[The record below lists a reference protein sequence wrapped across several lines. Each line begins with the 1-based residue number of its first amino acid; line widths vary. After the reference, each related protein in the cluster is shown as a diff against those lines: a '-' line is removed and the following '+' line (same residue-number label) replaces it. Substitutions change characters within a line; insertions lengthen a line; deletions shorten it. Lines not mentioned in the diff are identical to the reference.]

1 LRRQRFPIKVLV
13 AILTLL
19 TFSLH
24 LLPLP
29 IAQAQTPGLTME
41 VTSATDGYFK
51 YGEWL
56 PLWIQLENN
65 GSDVDV
71 EVQVRVP
78 TTQGTSVFATPASLA
93 SGARKRVPLYVLP
106 NNYSHELEVLA
117 VNGSDVL
124 ASQKIPVAGLANV
137 TFMFGLIVPEHGALS
152 LIKGVVLPGRNR
164 SIALANLTLRNLPDR
179 AEGLGSF
186 DALIINDVDTSAL
199 DNDQRAAL
207 TQWVR
212 QGGRLLLGGGP
223 GALRTATGLP
233 QELLAMAPK
242 DLMEVTDV
250 QALAEFS
257 ETEPIQNPGP
267 FTLATGDPLGS
278 KAIVMAGNQPL
289 LLEKSVGAG
298 TAYFVTLDLSTAPF
312 NGWPGTTSFW
322 AKLIGPG
329 ATYPDWLPPDM
340 SARQMTSNQMNYAL
354 SNLPALDLPSI
365 RGLTI
370 LLGFYVIM
378 VGPVNYAVLRW
389 RKRLHWAWLTI
400 PVLTITFSAGAFSL
414 GYLLRGND
422 IILNK
427 IVIANSH
434 LGGGATLRTYFGLFS
449 PAQQSYLVELN
460 SSGLISPIR
469 PDYDP
474 WGARAYQGGAETV
487 FVQGEPTLVRG
498 LSVDQWS
505 MQAFMSEGTWED
517 FGEIIADLQ
526 YSNNF
531 ITGSLRNNSKISLT
545 DIGLVF
551 GSSIQR
557 IPRLSPGEEAQVS
570 LEMPN
575 LTKPNFGAPLSYR
588 LFEEEF
594 SQPMPTGISREL
606 QLKQNLIDNLFSY
619 GFNVSSSAMVGP
631 KGGSSDVT
639 QILMLGWFNDA
650 PPNLTVSGRSIAQQ
664 TTGLFSMT
672 LSYSFPDSGHLAL
685 PPGLIPSA
693 IVEMPIEG
701 GSCGYPGT
709 PAIYLGRGAG
719 VVEFYLPEAF
729 QGVTLDKLVVQ
740 LGTEAGWER
749 APNTAVYNWDHAA
762 YEELESPNTGPN
774 YLDNIQGLVSDHQV
788 VRVRI
793 SSPEGFTGACY
804 YLGLGL
810 EGNW

>member
-1 LRRQRFPIKVLV
+1 MLM
-13 AILTLL
+13 LL
-19 TFSLH
+19 IFSLN
-24 LLPLP
+24 LLPLS
-29 IAQAQTPGLTME
+29 IAQAQTSGVTMA

-65 GSDVDV
+65 GSDVEV
-71 EVQVRVP
+71 ELQVRVP
-78 TTQGTSVFATPASLA
+78 TSQGTSVFAAPASLA

-117 VNGSDVL
+117 VNEGDVL
-124 ASQKIPVAGLANV
+124 ASQKIPLTGLANISYLV
-137 TFMFGLIVPEHGALS
+137 GIIAPEYGALS
-152 LIKGVVLPGRNR
+152 LINGVVLPGRTR
-164 SIALANLTLRNLPDR
+164 SIAMANLTLRNLPHR

-186 DALIINDVDTSAL
+186 DALIINDVDTSVL

-212 QGGRLLLGGGP
+212 QGGTLIVGGGP
-223 GALRTATGLP
+223 GALRTAVGLP

-242 DLMEVTDV
+242 DLVEITDV
-250 QALAEFS
+250 QAMVEFAQ
-257 ETEPIQNPGP
+257 TEAIQNPGP

-278 KAIVMAGNQPL
+278 QTIIVTGNQAL
-289 LLEKSVGAG
+289 LLEKNLGSG
-298 TAYFVTLDLSTAPF
+298 TSYFVALDLASAPF

-322 AKLIGPG
+322 EKLIGQK

-370 LLGFYVIM
+370 LLAFYVIM
-378 VGPVNYAVLRW
+378 IGPVNYVVLRW
-389 RKRLHWAWLTI
+389 RKRLHWAWFTI
-400 PVLTITFSAGAFSL
+400 PVLTITFSVGAFSL

-427 IVIANSH
+427 IAVANSH
-434 LGGGATLRTYFGLFS
+434 PGGGATLRTYFGLFS

-460 SSGLISPIR
+460 HSGLVSPIR

-474 WGARAYQGGAETV
+474 WGARSYQGGAETV

-517 FGEIIADLQ
+517 FGEISADLQ

-531 ITGSLRNNSKISLT
+531 VSGTLRNNSSISLA

-551 GSSIQR
+551 GNTIQH
-557 IPRLSPGEEAQVS
+557 IPRLSAGEEAQVR
-570 LEMPN
+570 LEMPD
-575 LTKPNFGAPLSYR
+575 LTTPNFGAPLSYR
-588 LFEEEF
+588 LFEKEF

-606 QLKQNLIDNLFSY
+606 QLKQNLVDNLFSY
-619 GFNVSSSAMVGP
+619 GFSVPSSAWFGP
-631 KGGSSDVT
+631 KSGINDAT
-639 QILMLGWFNDA
+639 QILLVGWFSDA
-650 PPNLTVSGRSIAQQ
+650 PPNLTVSGRSVAQQ
-664 TTGLFSMT
+664 TTGLLTTT
-672 LSYSFPDSGHLAL
+672 LSYSFPDSGYLSL
-685 PPGLIPSA
+685 PAGMIPSA
-693 IVEMPIEG
+693 IAEMPFEG

-709 PAIYLGRGAG
+709 TAIYLGRGEG
-719 VVEFYLPEAF
+719 VVEFYLPNPLH
-729 QGVTLDKLVVQ
+729 GITVDKLIVE
-740 LGTEAGWER
+740 LGTEAGWEK
-749 APNTAVYNWDHAA
+749 APNTAIYDWERAV
-762 YEELESPNTGPN
+762 YEEMENPKTGSN
-774 YLDNIQGLVSDHQV
+774 VLDNVQGLVSEQQM
-788 VRVRI
+788 VRLRI

-810 EGNW
+810 EGHW